1 MKGFH
6 KLFLLILL
14 TIQGCGG
21 GGSSSNCSDCDK
33 GDSTSPTTQKEITF
47 NGRVV
52 DGPLAGARV
61 FIDLNG
67 NGVENANEP
76 AVTTNEDGF
85 FSITGP
91 DKVNAKIIALGGI
104 DTATGVELSDFALS
118 IQTPSD
124 PAALVS
130 VNPFTTLLSQVTT
143 EEYQILIDALGIDTD
158 AASVSTEDHW
168 SLAQAGNTNAM
179 AIQRINMQIGLLMQ
193 SGNNLFNGATSN
205 SERAA
210 IAVAQAMSELAKTT
224 YIDLKETESVSAIL
238 QRASSLL
245 APNNPMP
252 SDILEAVAEPIAS
265 FAQVIASKDFN
276 PTGNTAA
283 QVTRISQQ
291 SLQTSIVDLV
301 TGNINLEGF
310 KQATSINELLS
321 TVDLSLEQATL
332 DTDGDKI
339 PNIIDPD
346 DDNDGVRDE
355 DDIAPL
361 NSKPTIELSLIVHD
375 NEVTIKWDANDP
387 EENAAVSLYYDV
399 DNAGY
404 DGKKIN
410 NTAFFEDTDSSYQW
424 QTSWQASQ
432 LKSGNYYIYASISDG
447 INAPVFAYADQ
458 KITISRAST
467 INGFPIEVV
476 YQGAPYYFK
485 PTVDTNEKLSFSAT
499 NLPGWMDIHQ
509 TTGEITGTPDNDDVG
524 PHNDIVISVT
534 DILGNSASLPEF
546 DINVMNINDRP
557 QAYSQRIRIDEN
569 ESIIFTLMGSD
580 IDNDQLEFIIVEY
593 PQHGLLQLDGD
604 MATYASTSD
613 TATEDRFT
621 YKVSDSLLDSEIVQ
635 VAIDIRAINDVPT
648 AQSKTVV
655 AQEQRAQSISLVVAD
670 NDNDIED
677 LTISIDALP
686 QHGTLK
692 QDDIPIITAGTS
704 VPASTVL
711 TYTSDPGA
719 ESDQFTFKAHDETD
733 SSELATVD
741 ISVSTNTDKP
751 HISGLSDSRDF
762 LDMNEDSE
770 LVLSVDD
777 FEISSIQTD
786 QSGFSL
792 HIESPDE
799 QANYSV
805 TGNTIVPND
814 DFHGDFV
821 VLVTVFDGELYSVPF
836 DFKTIVL
843 PQPDAPE
850 ISDQIFDSIS
860 ENQTTIGQVH
870 AEDPDG
876 DNLLFELV
884 TGSDILNI
892 TTGGVLSFKEDKEP
906 DFETQTIYTTQVL
919 VKDAVAGGLSD
930 TATVTIKISNINE
943 PPIADPID
951 LEVRQQVSTPI
962 DLLGSDPENAPI
974 TYLITSL
981 PTKGK
986 LSDDGVI
993 LNAYPHAVNG
1003 ELLYMADPLE
1013 PGLLKSTDQFTY
1025 QAVEIFSQSN
1035 NALSSEDAT
1044 VSIKIKPPI
1053 PSATE
1058 IVLPIPKHLPVELAL
1073 TNTNNDPDERYEITE
1088 KPTVGTLKD
1097 IQSNGVAIDIN
1108 QEQLPYVLKGELVY
1122 SRSSALNEYDVI
1134 TYRVVGSDQTAEVQ
1148 LYDIYN
1154 HGKITYVP
1162 NSDNASD
1169 PNAPNT
1175 NNAPLITWHDSVTE
1189 TVYLG
1194 SSYWNNMP
1202 RMADVDVDFC
1212 DNNDNTK
1219 RNNKNL
1225 PPNNDCVITAL
1236 QKLNQLSTN
1245 PAKRLYTFRS
1255 NPYNSSQSTV
1265 LGRFVFDTP
1274 IVELNASQDC
1284 SSSFSCFVD
1293 LTWTWAD
1300 GGDSNLDNLNLYY
1313 KSEDSEEILI
1323 TSVNRA
1329 TQELSYRWQDN
1340 IPQSGTY
1347 TIYAKVCSDIDP
1359 DDCYFKSQPTVIN
1372 IGFVFTSPTAV
1383 EGSLVVE
1390 DHFNITWLSN
1400 DTVSQ
1405 AQVKLYYDTDDSG
1418 YDGILIQSSLDLT
1431 GNHNWDMSLLES
1443 GTYYIYAEISDG
1455 NSTKY
1460 TYAPGA
1466 LILNRAPSILFNS
1479 PVNASGESANNSF
1492 VIQWTAEDPDDQ
1504 AAITLWYDTDNLDYN
1519 GIQIQTQDQLDIND
1533 SSYPWD
1539 ISKLQRGDY
1548 FIYAI
1553 IDDNINEPLKTYAP
1567 GKIVINN
1574 VPTANSINVIAY
1586 QEISKKI
1593 TLQGTSSYDGVLS
1606 YQIASLPEY
1615 GMLQDDN
1622 GPITSVE
1629 HIVNGELTY
1638 TSISTTATSDQF
1650 TYTAFDGETS
1660 SAASVNITIQVLEVD
1675 NPPIL
1680 KPIGDINFDEDSFG
1694 TITLEVDEFDGDS
1707 FSLDVT
1713 SQAGNSSNFTIT
1725 ADNNQFAFKSTDNWS
1740 GEETFTATVTDQTE
1754 AAKSTSQSF
1763 KVIVNPVDDAPV
1775 IANQTFDVP
1784 ENQKYV
1790 GNVDAQDSDAGDT
1803 LTFDLEGTD
1812 ADAFNIDSRSGY
1824 MSFKTAPNFDDKAS
1838 YSVVV
1843 KVTDD
1848 GSPSL
1853 FNRATITVNVTNI
1866 NKAPVIAD
1874 HTIFSNENQSFLGTI
1889 NASDPDAE
1897 DTLTYALVG
1906 RDASLFNIDPNSGD
1920 LSFIVAP
1927 NFENSDQKNTYNINV
1942 KVTDNGS
1949 PSKSTTAAITIK
1961 VFNVNEIPIISDQIF
1976 NVPENQTTVGTVDA
1990 EDPDANDT
1998 LTYTLMEGSDA
2009 NLFNIEDGSGDLSF
2023 IAAPDFENPNQKN
2036 TYNVNVR
2043 VSDTGNPSLANTAKI
2058 TVNITNVNEPPVIND
2073 QAFNVSENQTAVGTV
2088 AAEDPDAN
2096 DILTYTLVEGLD
2108 ANLFNIEDVSGDLS
2122 FIAAPDFEN
2131 QNQKNTYS
2139 FKVRVTD
2146 KGSPSKSTKA
2156 TITVNVS
2163 DANDAPVI
2171 VSGVFYVPEN
2181 QTAVGTVDA
2190 EDPDTNDTLTY
2201 TLVEGSDANLFNI
2214 EDDSGVLSFI
2224 AAPDFENPNQK
2235 NIYSV
2240 NLKVMDSGSPSKS
2253 TTEKITINVTD
2264 VNEAPVIDD
2273 QSFNITE
2280 NKTDIG
2286 PVVAMDHDVGD
2297 TLEYSL
2303 SGSDASIFN
2312 IDAIGN
2318 LSFISAPDFE
2328 NSNKKNT
2335 YSINVK
2341 VTDDDNQPIS
2351 NIAAITVNVTDI
2363 LEVDIDFQKTS
2374 SGHDGE
2380 SFYQL
2385 YKNTSFVMEA
2395 EASGQEAIDISQAV
2409 FSIEDSEENIIK
2421 PSINFTEIRN
2431 SPGDAPLNKYFVEL
2445 NAVEL
2450 KAQTTYSLKMD
2461 LKVKDKSSSVS
2472 KKIKVEVDDGNS
2484 TRINGIAKVTNGE
2497 TEINLDGLSN
2507 ESELHVFDSACLNK
2521 LEHIFS
2527 DASNC
2532 NHQTIKPNGST
2543 FSLTD
2548 NVDMKQ
2554 LILKTGNYLSEVGL
2568 PFPIFNNHYLV
2579 LFKEKLWMF
2588 SNNQIWYSSDGFT
2601 WLKVSQQMDF
2611 APNKRFGYRVVVFD
2625 DALWVLGGF
2634 SGSGHDLVIHK
2645 DVWKSE
2651 DGITWNEETNE
2662 ANFIS
2667 TTNPEI
2673 LTHKYG
2679 DEEEKIWMIGGG
2691 YIWNSN
2697 DGVTWEQITAPENID
2712 ISHDR
2717 TRALV
2722 DKDGNLQL
2730 VGPVLD
2736 LGGSK
2741 DPLTAGYE
2749 YAGNNQWHARTPSVG
2764 PKKQD
2769 RLIIPLG
2776 GHEAINFKGDTWVV
2790 GGSCYVA
2797 YHEEYGEY
2805 YYDFEDCNYLYKL
2818 NGSFTSGYWQHVN
2831 VEETSK
2837 KAISRRLNPN
2847 VVVFDEKLWISDSNH
2862 SNHWG
2867 GISYS
2872 ADGIAWL
2879 ESNDLMVRP
2888 PNRTDHQVVYF
2899 KNKMW
2904 SIGGSTIGM
2913 INSMHPLASLKNDI
2927 WISEDGINWAQAQ
2940 NEMPFTARRG
2950 HQAVVFEN
2958 HLWLI
2963 GGYEG
2968 ECKTEYPCSDY
2979 QTNDIWK
2986 SSDGINWQQIKDN
2999 ADFTI
3004 REGHQVK
3011 LFNEE
3016 LWLIG
3021 GYGQDQ
3027 YNNEIWKSN
3036 NGEDWEQVQIIDGYS
3051 SFSARSGHQLVVFGS
3066 HLWLI
3071 GGFDGSTYKNDIWRS
3086 HNGKYWQEVTP
3097 SASIFSPRSEHQV
3110 SVFEGKL
3117 WLTGGKNTDGV
3128 VADDIWFS
3136 IDGTNWEQY
3145 QSSHKPSSKEG
3156 HQMLT
3161 FDDGTQEQLR
3171 LIGGAAGIDHSDGG
3185 ALDETWSYQLS
3196 DEQWTRYMHITTP
3209 YPTGLQ

>member
-21 GGSSSNCSDCDK
+21 GGSSSNCSDCDT

-168 SLAQAGNTNAM
+168 ALAQAGNTNAM

-205 SERAA
+205 SERAG

-224 YIDLKETESVSAIL
+224 SIDLKETKSVSAIL

-310 KQATSINELLS
+310 KQAASINELLS
-321 TVDLSLEQATL
+321 AVDLSLEQATL

-361 NSKPTIELSLIVHD
+361 NSKPTIELTLVVHD

-387 EENAAVSLYYDV
+387 EENAAVSLYYDI

-499 NLPGWMDIHQ
+499 NLPGWMDIDQ
-509 TTGEITGTPDNDDVG
+509 TSGEITGTPDNDDVG

-692 QDDIPIITAGTS
+692 QDDMPIITAGTS

-719 ESDQFTFKAHDETD
+719 ESDQFMFKAHDETD

-762 LDMNEDSE
+762 LDMHEDSE

-777 FEISSIQTD
+777 FAISSTQTD

-805 TGNTIVPND
+805 AGNTIVPNA

-876 DNLLFELV
+876 DNLLFGLV

-892 TTGGVLSFKEDKEP
+892 TTGGVLSFKEDKAP
-906 DFETQTIYTTQVL
+906 DFEAQPIYTTQVL

-1025 QAVEIFSQSN
+1025 QAVEILSQSN

-1044 VSIKIKPPI
+1044 VSIQIKPPI

-1058 IVLPIPKHLPVELAL
+1058 IVLAIPKHLPVELAL

-1097 IQSNGVAIDIN
+1097 IQSNGVAVDIN
-1108 QEQLPYVLKGELVY
+1108 QEQLPYLLKGELVY
-1122 SRSSALNEYDVI
+1122 SRSSALNEHDVI
-1134 TYRVVGSDQTAEVQ
+1134 TYRVLGSEQTAEVK

-1162 NSDNASD
+1162 DPDNASD
-1169 PNAPNT
+1169 QNAPNT

-1202 RMADVDVDFC
+1202 RMADVDIDFC
-1212 DNNDNTK
+1212 DNNNNTE
-1219 RNNKNL
+1219 RSSKNL
-1225 PPNNDCVITAL
+1225 PPNNDCMITAL
-1236 QKLNQLSTN
+1236 QQLKELSTD

-1255 NPYNSSQSTV
+1255 NPYNPSQSTI

-1615 GMLQDDN
+1615 GVLQDDN

-1629 HIVNGELTY
+1629 HIVIGELTY

-1680 KPIGDINFDEDSFG
+1680 EPIGDINFDEDSFG

-1763 KVIVNPVDDAPV
+1763 KVIVNPVDDAPLLKPIGDITIDEDGLGIITPEVDEYDGHSLSYDVTSQAGNSSNFIVSVENNKLILKPNDNWSGEETFTATVSDQTEAAKSTSQSFMVSVESVDDAPTLEPIDDITIDENNSKSIILRANDVDGDAISFSV
-1775 IANQTFDVP
+1775 ISQ
-1784 ENQKYV
+1784 
-1790 GNVDAQDSDAGDT
+1790 AQNS
-1803 LTFDLEGTD
+1803 
-1812 ADAFNIDSRSGY
+1812 
-1824 MSFKTAPNFDDKAS
+1824 K
-1838 YSVVV
+1838 
-1843 KVTDD
+1843 
-1848 GSPSL
+1848 
-1853 FNRATITVNVTNI
+1853 ITVTSGKLWFPNLVTFKPDDNWYGEEEFTATVTANGKSASQDFKVIVNI
-1866 NKAPVIAD
+1866 VDNAPDLKPID
-1874 HTIFSNENQSFLGTI
+1874 DITINEDELGTI
-1889 NASDPDAE
+1889 TLEIDEYDGDSFSYEVTSQAGNSSNFTITADNNQFVFKPTDNWSGEESFTATVTDLTEAAKSTSQSFKVIVTSINDTPRIELNSPSNVNGELIDSELTIMWEASDPDDNAKISLYYSENNSAFQGTKINVQDELFE
-1897 DTLTYALVG
+1897 DEHTNYTWNIPT
-1906 RDASLFNIDPNSGD
+1906 SLESGD
-1920 LSFIVAP
+1920 YYIYAEINDGANDPVTAFAPGKIVINGAP
-1927 NFENSDQKNTYNINV
+1927 SI
-1942 KVTDNGS
+1942 
-1949 PSKSTTAAITIK
+1949 AITNLDNDIF
-1961 VFNVNEIPIISDQIF
+1961 VENQYIINWSASD
-1976 NVPENQTTVGTVDA
+1976 PENDLA
-1990 EDPDANDT
+1990 EIG
-1998 LTYTLMEGSDA
+1998 LYY
-2009 NLFNIEDGSGDLSF
+2009 SF
-2023 IAAPDFENPNQKN
+2023 
-2036 TYNVNVR
+2036 
-2043 VSDTGNPSLANTAKI
+2043 SDTGNCEEGSLIELVTNESSSFTWNTESIGTGDYHICATIEDDWHKAVSAYSVGKIKVRHTEVAFDSTATTPSGEQYIQLYKGMLLNASVTINTGSTDNALLDGSLSFSLLDSTGTDQLRELQFKSGSDSQSYHIKLSPNGLTAESVYKFKLEAETINNFPVTHEIDVRITNPSLNNGSALIGTNGSL
-2058 TVNITNVNEPPVIND
+2058 VN
-2073 QAFNVSENQTAVGTV
+2073 
-2088 AAEDPDAN
+2088 
-2096 DILTYTLVEGLD
+2096 L
-2108 ANLFNIEDVSGDLS
+2108 NIEDQNTQQLQIHSKDSGD
-2122 FIAAPDFEN
+2122 
-2131 QNQKNTYS
+2131 NTTICSDLYGDI
-2139 FKVRVTD
+2139 FLDNTD
-2146 KGSPSKSTKA
+2146 C
-2156 TITVNVS
+2156 
-2163 DANDAPVI
+2163 
-2171 VSGVFYVPEN
+2171 
-2181 QTAVGTVDA
+2181 
-2190 EDPDTNDTLTY
+2190 
-2201 TLVEGSDANLFNI
+2201 
-2214 EDDSGVLSFI
+2214 
-2224 AAPDFENPNQK
+2224 
-2235 NIYSV
+2235 
-2240 NLKVMDSGSPSKS
+2240 
-2253 TTEKITINVTD
+2253 
-2264 VNEAPVIDD
+2264 
-2273 QSFNITE
+2273 
-2280 NKTDIG
+2280 
-2286 PVVAMDHDVGD
+2286 
-2297 TLEYSL
+2297 
-2303 SGSDASIFN
+2303 
-2312 IDAIGN
+2312 
-2318 LSFISAPDFE
+2318 
-2328 NSNKKNT
+2328 
-2335 YSINVK
+2335 
-2341 VTDDDNQPIS
+2341 
-2351 NIAAITVNVTDI
+2351 
-2363 LEVDIDFQKTS
+2363 
-2374 SGHDGE
+2374 
-2380 SFYQL
+2380 
-2385 YKNTSFVMEA
+2385 
-2395 EASGQEAIDISQAV
+2395 EASFFETGSKTLAD
-2409 FSIEDSEENIIK
+2409 
-2421 PSINFTEIRN
+2421 
-2431 SPGDAPLNKYFVEL
+2431 
-2445 NAVEL
+2445 
-2450 KAQTTYSLKMD
+2450 
-2461 LKVKDKSSSVS
+2461 VK
-2472 KKIKVEVDDGNS
+2472 
-2484 TRINGIAKVTNGE
+2484 
-2497 TEINLDGLSN
+2497 GLSLIN
-2507 ESELHVFDSACLNK
+2507 D
-2521 LEHIFS
+2521 
-2527 DASNC
+2527 
-2532 NHQTIKPNGST
+2532 NG
-2543 FSLTD
+2543 
-2548 NVDMKQ
+2548 
-2554 LILKTGNYLSEVGL
+2554 YLSEVGRST
-2568 PFPIFNNHYLV
+2568 PPHYQNHQLV
-2579 LFKEKLWMF
+2579 SFKEKLWLLTRD
-2588 SNNQIWYSSDGFT
+2588 QIWYSNDGEV
-2601 WLKVSQQMDF
+2601 WVKAVER
-2611 APNKRFGYRVVVFD
+2611 APFNRQNHQVVVYND
-2625 DALWVLGGF
+2625 
-2634 SGSGHDLVIHK
+2634 GSGEKMWLIGGYDLNYSPNPNDSSNDKYTAALRNDI
-2645 DVWKSE
+2645 WSSS
-2651 DGITWNEETNE
+2651 DGITWTEVPVGSNHFSPREHHQVVVYNDGSGEKLWLIGGSINMTSGSNEVWSSTDGSNWTNID
-2662 ANFIS
+2662 ALNMLSGIS
-2667 TTNPEI
+2667 QHQVVAYNDGT
-2673 LTHKYG
+2673 G
-2679 DEEEKIWMIGGG
+2679 EKIW
-2691 YIWNSN
+2691 
-2697 DGVTWEQITAPENID
+2697 
-2712 ISHDR
+2712 
-2717 TRALV
+2717 
-2722 DKDGNLQL
+2722 L
-2730 VGPVLD
+2730 VG
-2736 LGGSK
+2736 GSSSVEIWTFDGSEWQQK
-2741 DPLTAGYE
+2741 PTPANKPWINGHQMLVF
-2749 YAGNNQWHARTPSVG
+2749 NNKIW
-2764 PKKQD
+2764 
-2769 RLIIPLG
+2769 II
-2776 GHEAINFKGDTWVV
+2776 
-2790 GGSCYVA
+2790 GGSCYHNPASSVPEECEGSIVA
-2797 YHEEYGEY
+2797 WHG
-2805 YYDFEDCNYLYKL
+2805 DGTF
-2818 NGSFTSGYWQHVN
+2818 SGWQSV
-2831 VEETSK
+2831 
-2837 KAISRRLNPN
+2837 
-2847 VVVFDEKLWISDSNH
+2847 
-2862 SNHWG
+2862 
-2867 GISYS
+2867 
-2872 ADGIAWL
+2872 
-2879 ESNDLMVRP
+2879 
-2888 PNRTDHQVVYF
+2888 
-2899 KNKMW
+2899 
-2904 SIGGSTIGM
+2904 
-2913 INSMHPLASLKNDI
+2913 
-2927 WISEDGINWAQAQ
+2927 ISEDDSIRYRSNHQVALFDGKLWLSGGFHGNHWTDLRYSDDGENWIKAGTSSFS
-2940 NEMPFTARRG
+2940 PRRE
-2950 HQAVVFEN
+2950 HQAVVFNSDGNEQLWLIGGTTTHINSGPSNDASGNLDLNNDIWRSADGISWTNVTPTTTHSSGEIFSPRKGHQLTSFNVDTETPYCTGNSLWLIGGKQTFNRESAYYRFGYMNDIWCSEDGESWTKIIQDPTASMFSDRSDHQVVTFKGKLWLIGGVRVKLSFPFRAEYLNDIWQSEN
-2958 HLWLI
+2958 GAYWNQVTVNGGHFSGRMGHQLVVFDDRLWLI
-2963 GGYEG
+2963 GGY
-2968 ECKTEYPCSDY
+2968 SDDNQGTRTY
-2979 QTNDIWK
+2979 FNDVW
-2986 SSDGINWQQIKDN
+2986 SS
-2999 ADFTI
+2999 T
-3004 REGHQVK
+3004 
-3011 LFNEE
+3011 
-3016 LWLIG
+3016 
-3021 GYGQDQ
+3021 
-3027 YNNEIWKSN
+3027 
-3036 NGEDWEQVQIIDGYS
+3036 
-3051 SFSARSGHQLVVFGS
+3051 
-3066 HLWLI
+3066 
-3071 GGFDGSTYKNDIWRS
+3071 DGSTWIKETANAAF
-3086 HNGKYWQEVTP
+3086 E
-3097 SASIFSPRSEHQV
+3097 PRANHQV
-3110 SVFEGKL
+3110 IAFDNKL
-3117 WLTGGKNTDGV
+3117 WLTGGYGSS
-3128 VADDIWFS
+3128 ADDNCHINGLSENCYKNGLWTS
-3136 IDGTNWEQY
+3136 SDGKNWTKVSNDDMANHY
-3145 QSSHKPSSKEG
+3145 VTLRTG
-3156 HQMLT
+3156 HQMLK
-3161 FDDGTQEQLR
+3161 FGQGQNQKIMV
-3171 LIGGAAGIDHSDGG
+3171 IGGNYGDNIKDDIWVSNQDGADWRKSEELRVASPSPAANN
-3185 ALDETWSYQLS
+3185 
-3196 DEQWTRYMHITTP
+3196 
-3209 YPTGLQ
+3209 